1 MRKIVVLNPK
11 GGSGKTTIATNL
23 AAYYAAQGL
32 GTVLMDFDPQGSTR
46 RWLRNRPPEQPQ
58 IQGIAA
64 FEKNPRV
71 TRSFLLRLPAG
82 TQRVVVD
89 TPAAVASQDMGELVR
104 DATAIIVPVLPSD
117 IDIHACSRCIADLL
131 LVAKVSRSEDRIGVV
146 ANRVRRNTL
155 AFDVLTRFLQ
165 TLEIPV
171 ITTLRDSQHYVR
183 AAELGTGIHEMK
195 PYLVREDTDTW
206 EPLLA
211 WIDARSPQSVAP
223 SPSPLPS
230 PSPSPSALVKKPL
243 NKVQI
248 LSPRTGESFALERRP
263 DDLEKKIE
271 IRWQTLDPESRT
283 RAILTRRGDPS
294 PIFDEE
300 VESKKRQA
308 VAQVTLEAPGTYLL
322 EIRGTEGDDRSLA
335 KSEFQ
340 LLPDFEAIELQ
351 DPLIGGRKLLTNK
364 LDGARMK
371 DFEVTLRW
379 NAYRR
384 AKKYRL
390 TFGSDP
396 EIKNVLFE
404 MDVSGDEYILKTG
417 KILVGNFYYRVSAVL
432 PSGFRPRSKIEVFN
446 FNFLPPTPVMPRHEA
461 VLNLASLSG
470 PEGPTILLTWEKTH
484 FTDSYELEISADER
498 FERMLTRQRLSQNF
512 YVFQVN
518 ARGKFWWRVR
528 GFAKELASGPSNRRA
543 FTVK

>member
-89 TPAAVASQDMGELVR
+89 TPAAVASHDMGELVR

-195 PYLVREDTDTW
+195 PYLVREGTDTW

-230 PSPSPSALVKKPL
+230 PSPAS
-243 NKVQI
+243 
-248 LSPRTGESFALERRP
+248 
-263 DDLEKKIE
+263 
-271 IRWQTLDPESRT
+271 
-283 RAILTRRGDPS
+283 
-294 PIFDEE
+294 
-300 VESKKRQA
+300 
-308 VAQVTLEAPGTYLL
+308 APGIGR
-322 EIRGTEGDDRSLA
+322 EVAALA
-335 KSEFQ
+335 A
-340 LLPDFEAIELQ
+340 PP
-351 DPLIGGRKLLTNK
+351 PLGI
-364 LDGARMK
+364 
-371 DFEVTLRW
+371 
-379 NAYRR
+379 
-384 AKKYRL
+384 
-390 TFGSDP
+390 
-396 EIKNVLFE
+396 
-404 MDVSGDEYILKTG
+404 
-417 KILVGNFYYRVSAVL
+417 
-432 PSGFRPRSKIEVFN
+432 
-446 FNFLPPTPVMPRHEA
+446 PT
-461 VLNLASLSG
+461 
-470 PEGPTILLTWEKTH
+470 
-484 FTDSYELEISADER
+484 
-498 FERMLTRQRLSQNF
+498 
-512 YVFQVN
+512 
-518 ARGKFWWRVR
+518 
-528 GFAKELASGPSNRRA
+528 
-543 FTVK
+543 